1 MALRCFDHAFAL
13 ADDNTTAD
21 VWYNIGQVAV
31 GMIISLCMCSPYV
44 LISSLVSKTWCLTQ
58 YWVVCV
64 AASEVMALPIVL
76 ADAGIGD
83 VNMAY
88 QAFSIASAMD
98 STHAEALTN
107 LGVLEVHQGNDSAAL
122 RRFQAAQKMAP
133 HAYEAWYN
141 GALVS
146 MRAGNLQE
154 CYSQATS
161 ALGAF
166 PDHSDTKDLLKQLHM
181 HFNAL

>member
-1 MALRCFDHAFAL
+1 
-13 ADDNTTAD
+13 
-21 VWYNIGQVAV
+21 
-31 GMIISLCMCSPYV
+31 
-44 LISSLVSKTWCLTQ
+44 
-58 YWVVCV
+58 
-64 AASEVMALPIVL
+64 MALPIVL

-88 QAFSIASAMD
+88 QAFSIASAMH

-122 RRFQAAQKMAP
+122 RHFQAAQKMAP

-181 HFNAL
+181 QFNAL